1 MHSIFRKISL
11 LFCVLQSISLALGT
25 NFLNFSE
32 NANDL
37 ALGRHPAI
45 GGSSVVNPSLIKQHH
60 ESPIFFINSG
70 NWYGDISISGLNY
83 IHKVGRYNNRLFLKQ
98 AEINDL
104 EFRGSEPS
112 DDPNA
117 MFSAYGFQLGSGLSV
132 KNGLGDFGVS
142 ISYLSI
148 GIYDQNSKGII
159 IDLGYSKLLLNGWN
173 MGLSVLNLGHI
184 TKLYQEVPKLP
195 TLFLIGGS
203 KSFKS
208 IKISNKFYTTAEY
221 SILDDIW
228 KLKLGLDSGL
238 EKIKI
243 LTGYSID
250 KHSAAFSFGGGI
262 SSGRFGITYAIK
274 FGSQKIG
281 NPKVLSLSYLLP

>member
-45 GGSSVVNPSLIKQHH
+45 GGSSVVNPSLIRQHH

-83 IHKVGRYNNRLFLKQ
+83 VHKVGNYNNRLFLKQ

-112 DDPNA
+112 DDPNT
-117 MFSAYGFQLGSGLSV
+117 MFSAYGFQLGSGFSI
-132 KNGLGDFGVS
+132 KNDLGDFGVS

-148 GIYDQNSKGII
+148 GIYDQNSKGFI

-262 SSGRFGITYAIK
+262 SSGRFGVTYAIK

>member
-159 IDLGYSKLLLNGWN
+159 MDLGYSKLLLNGWN

>member
-1 MHSIFRKISL
+1 MHSIFRRSSL

-37 ALGRHPAI
+37 ALGRHPSV
-45 GGSSVVNPSLIKQHH
+45 GGSLVVNPSLIKQDHD
-60 ESPIFFINSG
+60 SPIFFVNSG

-83 IHKVGRYNNRLFLKQ
+83 VHKIGNFNNRLFLKQ

-104 EFRGSEPS
+104 EFRGPEPS
-112 DDPNA
+112 DEPNA
-117 MFSAYGFQLGSGLSV
+117 MFSAYAFQLGSGFSV
-132 KNGLGDFGVS
+132 KNELGDFGVS
-142 ISYLSI
+142 VSYLSI
-148 GIYDQNSKGII
+148 GIYDQTSKGFIL
-159 IDLGYSKLLLNGWN
+159 DLGYSKLLLNGWN
-173 MGLSVLNLGHI
+173 MGLSVLNIGHI

-203 KSFKS
+203 KIFRV
-208 IKISNKFYTTAEY
+208 INISNKIYTTAEY
-221 SILDDIW
+221 STLDAIW
-228 KLKLGLDSGL
+228 KLKLGLDFGL

-262 SSGRFGITYAIK
+262 SSGRFGVTYAIK

-281 NPKVLSLSYLLP
+281 NPKVLSLSYILP

>member
-1 MHSIFRKISL
+1 MHSISRKTSL

-25 NFLNFSE
+25 SFLNFSE

-37 ALGRHPAI
+37 ALGRHPSI

-70 NWYGDISISGLNY
+70 SWYGDISISGLNY
-83 IHKVGRYNNRLFLKQ
+83 IHKVGNYNNRLFLKQ

-148 GIYDQNSKGII
+148 GNYDQNSKGLI

-173 MGLSVLNLGHI
+173 MGLSVLNLSLIHI
-184 TKLYQEVPKLP
+184 
-195 TLFLIGGS
+195 
-203 KSFKS
+203 
-208 IKISNKFYTTAEY
+208 
-221 SILDDIW
+221 
-228 KLKLGLDSGL
+228 
-238 EKIKI
+238 
-243 LTGYSID
+243 
-250 KHSAAFSFGGGI
+250 
-262 SSGRFGITYAIK
+262 
-274 FGSQKIG
+274 
-281 NPKVLSLSYLLP
+281 

>member
-1 MHSIFRKISL
+1 MHSISRKTSL

-25 NFLNFSE
+25 SFLNFSE

-37 ALGRHPAI
+37 ALGRHPSI

-70 NWYGDISISGLNY
+70 SWYGDISISGLNY
-83 IHKVGRYNNRLFLKQ
+83 IHKVGNYNNRLFLKQ

-117 MFSAYGFQLGSGLSV
+117 MFSAYGFQLRSGFSI
-132 KNGLGDFGVS
+132 KNDLGDFGVS

-148 GIYDQNSKGII
+148 GNYDQNSKGLI

-173 MGLSVLNLGHI
+173 MGLSVLNLSLIHI
-184 TKLYQEVPKLP
+184 
-195 TLFLIGGS
+195 
-203 KSFKS
+203 
-208 IKISNKFYTTAEY
+208 
-221 SILDDIW
+221 
-228 KLKLGLDSGL
+228 
-238 EKIKI
+238 
-243 LTGYSID
+243 
-250 KHSAAFSFGGGI
+250 
-262 SSGRFGITYAIK
+262 
-274 FGSQKIG
+274 
-281 NPKVLSLSYLLP
+281 

>member
-1 MHSIFRKISL
+1 MHLIFRKTFL
-11 LFCVLQSISLALGT
+11 LFCALQSITLALGT

-37 ALGRHPAI
+37 ALGKHPSI

-83 IHKVGRYNNRLFLKQ
+83 VHKVGNYNNRLFLKQ

-112 DDPNA
+112 DEPNA
-117 MFSAYGFQLGSGLSV
+117 MFSAFGFQLGSGFSI
-132 KNGLGDFGVS
+132 NNDLGDFGVS

-148 GIYDQNSKGII
+148 GIYDQSSKGFIV
-159 IDLGYSKLLLNGWN
+159 DLGYSKLLLNGWN
-173 MGLSVLNLGHI
+173 MGLSVLNLGNI

-195 TLFLIGGS
+195 TLCLIGAS

-208 IKISNKFYTTAEY
+208 ININNKIYTTAEY

-238 EKIKI
+238 KKIKI

-250 KHSAAFSFGGGI
+250 KHSAAFSFGGGL
-262 SSGRFGITYAIK
+262 SSDRFGVTYAIK

-281 NPKVLSLSYLLP
+281 NPKVLSLSYILP

>member
-1 MHSIFRKISL
+1 MHSIFRKTFL

-37 ALGRHPAI
+37 ALGKHPSV

-83 IHKVGRYNNRLFLKQ
+83 VHKVGNYNNRLFLKQ

-104 EFRGSEPS
+104 EFRGTEPS
-112 DDPNA
+112 DSPDA
-117 MFSAYGFQLGSGLSV
+117 MFSAYGFQLGSGFSI
-132 KNGLGDFGVS
+132 NNDLGDFGVS

-148 GIYDQNSKGII
+148 GIYDQSSKGFI

-195 TLFLIGGS
+195 TLCLIGAS

-208 IKISNKFYTTAEY
+208 INIKNKIYTTAEY

-262 SSGRFGITYAIK
+262 SSGRFGVTYAIK

-281 NPKVLSLSYLLP
+281 NPKVLSLSYILP

>member
-1 MHSIFRKISL
+1 
-11 LFCVLQSISLALGT
+11 
-25 NFLNFSE
+25 
-32 NANDL
+32 
-37 ALGRHPAI
+37 
-45 GGSSVVNPSLIKQHH
+45 
-60 ESPIFFINSG
+60 
-70 NWYGDISISGLNY
+70 
-83 IHKVGRYNNRLFLKQ
+83 
-98 AEINDL
+98 
-104 EFRGSEPS
+104 
-112 DDPNA
+112 
-117 MFSAYGFQLGSGLSV
+117 MFSAYGFQLGSGVSI
-132 KNGLGDFGVS
+132 KNDLGDFGVS

-148 GIYDQNSKGII
+148 GIYDQNSNGFI

-173 MGLSVLNLGHI
+173 MGLSVLNFGHI

-203 KSFKS
+203 KSFNS
-208 IKISNKFYTTAEY
+208 IKISNKIYTTAEY

-250 KHSAAFSFGGGI
+250 MHSAAFSFGGGI
-262 SSGRFGITYAIK
+262 SSSRFGVTYAIK

>member
-1 MHSIFRKISL
+1 MHLIFRKTFL

-32 NANDL
+32 NASDL
-37 ALGRHPAI
+37 ALGKHPSI

-83 IHKVGRYNNRLFLKQ
+83 VHKIGNYNNRLFLKQ

-104 EFRGSEPS
+104 EFRGAEPS
-112 DDPNA
+112 DEPNA
-117 MFSAYGFQLGSGLSV
+117 MFSAYGFQLGSGFSI
-132 KNGLGDFGVS
+132 NNDLGDFGVS

-148 GIYDQNSKGII
+148 GIYDQSSKGFI

-173 MGLSVLNLGHI
+173 MGLSVLNLGNI

-195 TLFLIGGS
+195 TLCLIGAS
-203 KSFKS
+203 KNFKS
-208 IKISNKFYTTAEY
+208 IKINNKIYTTAEY

-238 EKIKI
+238 KKIKI

-250 KHSAAFSFGGGI
+250 KHSTAFSFGGGL
-262 SSGRFGITYAIK
+262 SSGRFGVTYAIK

-281 NPKVLSLSYLLP
+281 NPKVLSMSYILP

>member
-1 MHSIFRKISL
+1 MHLIFRKTY
-11 LFCVLQSISLALGT
+11 LFFFVLQSISLALGT

-37 ALGRHPAI
+37 ALGRHPSI
-45 GGSSVVNPSLIKQHH
+45 GGSSVVNPSLIKQDH

-83 IHKVGRYNNRLFLKQ
+83 VHKVGRYNNRLFLKQ

-117 MFSAYGFQLGSGLSV
+117 MFSAYGFQLGSGFSI
-132 KNGLGDFGVS
+132 KNNLGDFGVS

-148 GIYDQNSKGII
+148 GIYDQSSEGFI

>member
-1 MHSIFRKISL
+1 MDLIFRKTFL
-11 LFCVLQSISLALGT
+11 LFCIAQSISLALGT
-25 NFLNFSE
+25 NFLNFAE
-32 NANDL
+32 NADDL
-37 ALGRHPAI
+37 ALGTHPSL
-45 GGSSVVNPSLIKQHH
+45 GGSAVVNPSLIRQVY
-60 ESPIFFINSG
+60 ESPIFFVNSG

-83 IHKVGRYNNRLFLKQ
+83 FHKIGNLNNRLFLKQ

-117 MFSAYGFQLGSGLSV
+117 MFSAYGFQLGSGFSI
-132 KNGLGDFGVS
+132 KNTLGDFGVS
-142 ISYLSI
+142 LSYLSI
-148 GIYDQNSKGII
+148 GIYDQSSKGFI
-159 IDLGYSKLLLNGWN
+159 IDLGFSKLLSNGWGF
-173 MGLSVLNLGHI
+173 GLSVLNLGHI

-203 KSFKS
+203 KDFRFLKTN
-208 IKISNKFYTTAEY
+208 NKFYTTAEY
-221 SILDDIW
+221 SAVDTMW
-228 KLKLGLDSGL
+228 KLKLGLDFGL

-250 KHSAAFSFGGGI
+250 EHTTSFSFGGGV

-281 NPKVLSLSYLLP
+281 SPKVLSLSYILP

>member
-117 MFSAYGFQLGSGLSV
+117 MFSAYGFQLGSGLSI

-159 IDLGYSKLLLNGWN
+159 IDLGYSKLLFNGWN

>member
-37 ALGRHPAI
+37 ALGRHPSI

-70 NWYGDISISGLNY
+70 SWYGDISISGLNY
-83 IHKVGRYNNRLFLKQ
+83 IHKVGNYNNRLFLKQ

-117 MFSAYGFQLGSGLSV
+117 MFSAYGFQLGSGFSI
-132 KNGLGDFGVS
+132 KNDLGDFGVS

-148 GIYDQNSKGII
+148 GIYDQNSMGFI
-159 IDLGYSKLLLNGWN
+159 IDVGYSKLLLNGWN

-203 KSFKS
+203 KNFKS
-208 IKISNKFYTTAEY
+208 IKLSNKFYTTAEY

-262 SSGRFGITYAIK
+262 SAGRFGVTYAIK

-281 NPKVLSLSYLLP
+281 NPKVLSLSYILP

>member
-1 MHSIFRKISL
+1 MHLIFRKTFL
-11 LFCVLQSISLALGT
+11 FFCVLQSITLALGT

-37 ALGRHPAI
+37 ALGKHPSV

-83 IHKVGRYNNRLFLKQ
+83 IHKVGNYNNRLFLKQ

-104 EFRGSEPS
+104 EFRGTEPS
-112 DDPNA
+112 DNPNA
-117 MFSAYGFQLGSGLSV
+117 MFSAYGFQLGSGFSI
-132 KNGLGDFGVS
+132 NNDLGDFGVS

-148 GIYDQNSKGII
+148 GIYDQNSKGFIV
-159 IDLGYSKLLLNGWN
+159 DLGYSKLLLNGWN
-173 MGLSVLNLGHI
+173 MGLSVLNLGSI

-195 TLFLIGGS
+195 TLCLIGAS

-208 IKISNKFYTTAEY
+208 IKINNKIYTTAEY

-238 EKIKI
+238 KKIKI

-250 KHSAAFSFGGGI
+250 KHSAAFSFGGGL
-262 SSGRFGITYAIK
+262 SSDRFGVTYAIK

-281 NPKVLSLSYLLP
+281 NPKVLTLSYILP

>member
-37 ALGRHPAI
+37 ALGRHPSV
-45 GGSSVVNPSLIKQHH
+45 GGSSVVNPSLIRQHH

-70 NWYGDISISGLNY
+70 SWYGDISISGLNY
-83 IHKVGRYNNRLFLKQ
+83 VHKVGNYNNRLFLKQ

-112 DDPNA
+112 DDPNT
-117 MFSAYGFQLGSGLSV
+117 MFSAYGFQLGSGFSI
-132 KNGLGDFGVS
+132 KNDLGDFGVS

-208 IKISNKFYTTAEY
+208 IKTSNKFYTTAEY

>member
-1 MHSIFRKISL
+1 MHSIFRKTSL

-37 ALGRHPAI
+37 ALGRHPSI

-70 NWYGDISISGLNY
+70 SWYGDISISGLNY
-83 IHKVGRYNNRLFLKQ
+83 IHKVGNYNNRLFLKQ

-117 MFSAYGFQLGSGLSV
+117 MFSAYGFQLGSGFSI
-132 KNGLGDFGVS
+132 KNDLGDFGLS

-148 GIYDQNSKGII
+148 GIYDQNSMGFI

-281 NPKVLSLSYLLP
+281 NPKVLSLSYILP

>member
-1 MHSIFRKISL
+1 MHSISRKTFL
-11 LFCVLQSISLALGT
+11 LFCALQSVSLALGT

-37 ALGRHPAI
+37 ALGRHPSI
-45 GGSSVVNPSLIKQHH
+45 GGSSVVNPSLIRQHH

-70 NWYGDISISGLNY
+70 SWYGDISISGLNY
-83 IHKVGRYNNRLFLKQ
+83 VHKVGNYNNRLFLKQ

-117 MFSAYGFQLGSGLSV
+117 MFSAYGFQLGSGFSI
-132 KNGLGDFGVS
+132 KNDLGDFGVS

-148 GIYDQNSKGII
+148 GIYDQNSKGFI

-208 IKISNKFYTTAEY
+208 IKISNKIYTTAEY

-262 SSGRFGITYAIK
+262 SSGRFGVTYAIK

-281 NPKVLSLSYLLP
+281 NPKVLSLSYILP

>member
-1 MHSIFRKISL
+1 MHSIFRKTY
-11 LFCVLQSISLALGT
+11 LFFFVLQSMSLALGT

-37 ALGRHPAI
+37 ALGRHPSI
-45 GGSSVVNPSLIKQHH
+45 GGSSVVNPSLIKQDH

-83 IHKVGRYNNRLFLKQ
+83 VHKVGRYNNRLFLKQ

-117 MFSAYGFQLGSGLSV
+117 MFSAYGFQLGSGFSI
-132 KNGLGDFGVS
+132 KNNLGDFGVS

-148 GIYDQNSKGII
+148 GIYDQSSEGFIV
-159 IDLGYSKLLLNGWN
+159 DLGYSKLLLNGWN

-195 TLFLIGGS
+195 TLFLFGGS

-208 IKISNKFYTTAEY
+208 LKISNKIYTTAEY
-221 SILDDIW
+221 SIIDDFW
-228 KLKLGLDSGL
+228 KLKLGLDSEL
-238 EKIKI
+238 KKIKI

-262 SSGRFGITYAIK
+262 SSGRFGVTYAIK

-281 NPKVLSLSYLLP
+281 NPKVLSLSYILP

>member
-60 ESPIFFINSG
+60 ESPIFSINSG

-83 IHKVGRYNNRLFLKQ
+83 VHKVGNYNNRLFLKQ

-117 MFSAYGFQLGSGLSV
+117 MFSAYGFQLGSGFSI
-132 KNGLGDFGVS
+132 KNDLGDFGVS

-148 GIYDQNSKGII
+148 GIYDQNSRGFI
-159 IDLGYSKLLLNGWN
+159 IDVGYSKLLLNGWN

-203 KSFKS
+203 KFFKS

-238 EKIKI
+238 GKIKI

>member
-148 GIYDQNSKGII
+148 GIYDQNSKGFI

-173 MGLSVLNLGHI
+173 MGLSVLNLGRI

-195 TLFLIGGS
+195 TLFLFGDS

-208 IKISNKFYTTAEY
+208 IKISNKIYTTAEY
-221 SILDDIW
+221 SIIDDIW
-228 KLKLGLDSGL
+228 KLKLGLDSEL
-238 EKIKI
+238 KKIKI

-262 SSGRFGITYAIK
+262 SSGRFGVTYAIK

-281 NPKVLSLSYLLP
+281 NPKVLSLSYILP

>member
-1 MHSIFRKISL
+1 MHSIFRKPLL
-11 LFCVLQSISLALGT
+11 LFCVLQSLSLALGT

-37 ALGRHPAI
+37 ALGRHPSI

-70 NWYGDISISGLNY
+70 NWYGNISISGLNY
-83 IHKVGRYNNRLFLKQ
+83 VHKVGNYNNRLFLKQ

-112 DDPNA
+112 DEPNA
-117 MFSAYGFQLGSGLSV
+117 MFSAYGFQLGSGFSI
-132 KNGLGDFGVS
+132 NNDLGDFGAS

-148 GIYDQNSKGII
+148 GIYDQNSKGFI
-159 IDLGYSKLLLNGWN
+159 IDIGYSKLLLNGWN
-173 MGLSVLNLGHI
+173 MGLSVLNLGNI

-195 TLFLIGGS
+195 TLFLIGAS

-208 IKISNKFYTTAEY
+208 IKINNKIYTTAEY

-238 EKIKI
+238 KKIKI

-250 KHSAAFSFGGGI
+250 KHSAAFSFGGGL
-262 SSGRFGITYAIK
+262 SSGRFGVTYAIK

-281 NPKVLSLSYLLP
+281 NPKVLSLSYILP